1 MIVALTVLALLML
14 IGGLAAVVQGI
25 PFVRLEVGW
34 TMVIAGTVGA
44 SGGAVLLGITAAVAR
59 LARIERA
66 LSERAP
72 AARAAGER
80 FAADPAETGT
90 APVRGARSEPVM
102 QPVLPPIPFPAVAPS
117 TPEPRPA
124 EPTGLNGGAAL
135 AAGAAVAAAGLA
147 ASELRLTRAEDPD
160 LPAGRHEPAL
170 QDPALHE
177 PALHEPAPQEPV
189 MREPASYEP
198 GPHRPDPELHEPL
211 PPTEEPRPV
220 TGDRHDAPPPP
231 APEPVPPAPEPV
243 ADASPQEP
251 PHEDPSDREPP
262 LDEPPGKTVI
272 GTYDSGGNTYTMY
285 ADGTI
290 DAETPAGRF
299 HFASIEELKAFRGA
313 GGEGAARGA
322 RAAGAPATASPV
334 G

>member
-14 IGGLAAVVQGI
+14 IGGLAAMVQGI

-66 LSERAP
+66 L
-72 AARAAGER
+72 AARPVAER
-80 FAADPAETGT
+80 VVAVDPAPIETGA
-90 APVRGARSEPVM
+90 APVRAARSE
-102 QPVLPPIPFPAVAPS
+102 PVLPPIPFPAPPAS
-117 TPEPRPA
+117 GPRPA
-124 EPTGLNGGAAL
+124 EPAGFNGGAAL
-135 AAGAAVAAAGLA
+135 AAGAAGAAVGLA

-160 LPAGRHEPAL
+160 LTEGREGPVPQEPISHEPASREPDL
-170 QDPALHE
+170 HQPDLHQPELHE
-177 PALHEPAPQEPV
+177 ALPHEPAP
-189 MREPASYEP
+189 
-198 GPHRPDPELHEPL
+198 HDPL
-211 PPTEEPRPV
+211 PPPLPAEESRPLVEEP
-220 TGDRHDAPPPP
+220 HDAPPPP
-231 APEPVPPAPEPV
+231 PAQEPASPAPEPV
-243 ADASPQEP
+243 AEAPRPEEP
-251 PHEDPSDREPP
+251 HPDEPP

-322 RAAGAPATASPV
+322 
-334 G
+334 

>member
-59 LARIERA
+59 LGRIERA
-66 LSERAP
+66 LASRP
-72 AARAAGER
+72 AAER
-80 FAADPAETGT
+80 IVAADSARETV
-90 APVRGARSEPVM
+90 APPVRAARSE
-102 QPVLPPIPFPAVAPS
+102 PVLPPIPFPAPPAS
-117 TPEPRPA
+117 EPRPA
-124 EPTGLNGGAAL
+124 EPTGFGGAAL
-135 AAGAAVAAAGLA
+135 AAGAAGAAAGLA

-160 LPAGRHEPAL
+160 LPAGRPEPESREPASHEP
-170 QDPALHE
+170 DTRGPALHE
-177 PALHEPAPQEPV
+177 PVTHDLDPHQPDLYAPPEPAP
-189 MREPASYEP
+189 
-198 GPHRPDPELHEPL
+198 HDPL
-211 PPTEEPRPV
+211 PPSPPPAAEEPPV
-220 TGDRHDAPPPP
+220 VGDVHDAPPP
-231 APEPVPPAPEPV
+231 APEPPASEPIAEAPRPEESH
-243 ADASPQEP
+243 A
-251 PHEDPSDREPP
+251 
-262 LDEPPGKTVI
+262 DEPPFDESLAKTVI

-313 GGEGAARGA
+313 GGEGAAR
-322 RAAGAPATASPV
+322 RA
-334 G
+334 